1 MGKAVG
7 LCLVLIGNC
16 KGRIFMFLTFLPNRV
31 WRAYTGGKHI
41 DALQGKTPQISR
53 FPEEW
58 IASCALAFNPDR
70 VTPGEGLSQTPDGR
84 ILRDIINDDPV
95 TVLGKPVF
103 EKYQKNSPLLL
114 KLLDSAERLVIQVH
128 PTVEFAKKRWNSNF
142 GKTECWYMLNNGGSV
157 YLGFKPG
164 VTRAA
169 WEQAFQTQ
177 NTAQMLSMLHHF
189 KVQKGE
195 LVLVTGGVPHA
206 IDKNSF
212 MVELQEP
219 TDLMVI
225 PERVTPSGNRLA
237 DEKLHGGLGFNRMFD
252 CFVYE
257 GLNYEETKAKYFIAP
272 KSIAPGVERLIGA
285 PECDKFNMDKITVN
299 GALTLPQSKTFCE
312 GVVIAGQGSVN
323 GHTLQTGNCFFA
335 AANEPPLSFSGSLT
349 VLICTPNVD

>member
-1 MGKAVG
+1 
-7 LCLVLIGNC
+7 
-16 KGRIFMFLTFLPNRV
+16 MFLTFLPNRV

-128 PTVEFAKKRWNSNF
+128 PTVEFAKKHWNSNF

-257 GLNYEETKAKYFIAP
+257 GLSYEETKAKYFIAP

-285 PECDKFNMDKITVN
+285 PEFDKFNMDKITVN

-323 GHTLQTGNCFFA
+323 GHALQTGNCFFA